1 MVSIRN
7 AQVTDRAGERGAD
20 QDHEQRLGADVG
32 QEDREQE
39 RGGDRADLADRG
51 GEARAGAAQA
61 GRKHF
66 AGEQI
71 GLRVRPDV
79 GHEVEQHEACEDQRR
94 AGGVVRVGG
103 ERREREP
110 GRASDETQ
118 NLQPHAPHPVGEQH
132 RKDDADDQQNV
143 DQGRALGGE
152 LIVGDQVGEVA
163 GVRRLVAKR
172 RGENRRRENPDAVG
186 AEVLQE
192 PRHRGEDGGAPV
204 VVSLNNA
211 A

>member
-1 MVSIRN
+1 MVI
-7 AQVTDRAGERGAD
+7 G
-20 QDHEQRLGADVG
+20 
-32 QEDREQE
+32 
-39 RGGDRADLADRG
+39 ADLADGG
-51 GEARAGAAQA
+51 GEARAGAAQP

-79 GHEVEQHEACEDQRR
+79 GHEVEQHEAGEDQRG
-94 AGGVVRVGG
+94 AAGVVRVGG

-118 NLQPHAPHPVGEQH
+118 NLQPHAPDPVGEQH
-132 RKDDADDQQNV
+132 REDDADDQQNI
-143 DQGRALGGE
+143 DQRRALGGE
-152 LIVGDQVGEVA
+152 LIIGDQVGKVA
-163 GVRRLVAKR
+163 GVRRLVAEG

-186 AEVLQE
+186 AEVLEE
-192 PRHRGEDGGAPV
+192 PRHRGEDRGAPV
-204 VVSLNNA
+204 FVVNNA